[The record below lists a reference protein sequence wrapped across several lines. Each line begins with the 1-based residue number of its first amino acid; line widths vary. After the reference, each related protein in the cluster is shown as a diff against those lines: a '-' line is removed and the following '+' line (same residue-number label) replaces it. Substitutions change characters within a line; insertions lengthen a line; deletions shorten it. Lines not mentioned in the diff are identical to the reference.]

1 MVAQLDEDGEKAF
14 TCVEVEGT
22 RSRRNSKKSGTEGST
37 NSDRA
42 VYSAV
47 CRAQSNHGQTYV
59 GVGKLNGRPVKVL
72 RDTGCTGMIVDRAL
86 VPEVLVIPGSS
97 GSLQMVDHTL
107 IDVSLANVYL
117 DSPYYKG
124 HCRVMCVS
132 SPVYPVII
140 GNVRGARRMLPD
152 PDWKAEDQPGV
163 RARTS
168 GGNKDKDNDDNQGG
182 DIPAW
187 MFRRSNQKTGKSA
200 PKERDSKKKPAQP
213 KENDDRA
220 RRNVKVKEGATEE
233 KCVAGPVVT
242 RAQAK
247 KSDKVHPLKVKEAM
261 SSVDKSTIE
270 NLQKKDSTL
279 KKCFDRIRKPIIR
292 ENYVGE
298 FYKKNGLLYRKHQ
311 ETKTGRSF
319 NQLVVPK
326 ELRRHVMSVNY
337 ESAFSGHL
345 GAKKTE
351 VRILPNFFWPGLR
364 QDVIRFCRSCD
375 VCQRTVKRGSV
386 RKVPLG
392 SMPLID
398 TPFKRVAVDIVR
410 PIAPP
415 SEAGHRYILTLVDY
429 ATRYPEAVPLKKIT
443 TEAVA
448 EALLDIYSRVGI
460 PEEVLTDQ
468 GTQFMSE
475 CMQEVSRLLSI
486 KGLTSTPYH
495 PICNGLVERWNETLK
510 SMIKR
515 LCQNQPKQWH
525 RLINP
530 VLFAYREVPQESTGF
545 SPFQML
551 YGRSVRG
558 PGTILKELWTK
569 EVNIPEVKSSYEYV
583 TELREHLEDSLKLA
597 QEELEKSQKRYK
609 RHYDRKA
616 KPRRLEVGDRVLI
629 LLPTNSNKLLM
640 QWRGPYTVESRVGA
654 NDYRVKMGSKTKTY
668 HVNMLKKY
676 ISREPEGNVV
686 PVDSTDGAT
695 VAVAGVIHQDVD
707 PELGEV
713 PDLEGYRQREGVR
726 DVKLGDELP
735 EDQRRVLKDLV
746 RRYPDVFT
754 DMPGE
759 TDVIQHQ
766 IKLTDDTPIRCK
778 PYPLPYAM
786 REELRN
792 EVDTMLEMGVVRPST
807 SPYASPIVM
816 VKKKDGS
823 NRVCVDFRKLNKI
836 TQVDPEPMTTAEDLF
851 RRLSGKKYLLKIDLT
866 KGYWQI
872 PVAPEDVHK
881 TAFVTPDGQY
891 EFTRMTFGMVNSGA
905 TLVRGLRKIL
915 EGMPGDGSYVDDIVI
930 YSDSWEDHIKTL
942 KELFGRLRKA
952 RITARPTKCLL
963 GASRMEFLGHQ
974 VGGDII
980 TPSRDNLEKVRNT
993 PRPTTK
999 KQVRSFL
1006 GLVGYYRDHIPAFAE
1021 ISAPLTD
1028 LLKKGKAEHIQ
1039 WSEAQERAY
1048 SLLKEYLLQEPV
1060 LKLPDLSKPFV
1071 LRTDASGVGVA
1082 AVLLQENEGKLY
1094 PVGYASKKLNLTEAR
1109 YPIIEK
1115 ECLAV
1120 VWGIKRF
1127 KLYLAGRRFT
1137 LQTDHKPLK
1146 YLKDASYQND
1156 RVFRWAVAVQE
1167 YSFRVEDIPGR
1178 DNIGADFLSRT
1189 GYSC

>member
-1 MVAQLDEDGEKAF
+1 MYCNEE
-14 TCVEVEGT
+14 
-22 RSRRNSKKSGTEGST
+22 ST
-37 NSDRA
+37 
-42 VYSAV
+42 
-47 CRAQSNHGQTYV
+47 
-59 GVGKLNGRPVKVL
+59 
-72 RDTGCTGMIVDRAL
+72 
-86 VPEVLVIPGSS
+86 
-97 GSLQMVDHTL
+97 SL
-107 IDVSLANVYL
+107 
-117 DSPYYKG
+117 
-124 HCRVMCVS
+124 
-132 SPVYPVII
+132 
-140 GNVRGARRMLPD
+140 RMLPD

-163 RARTS
+163 RARTG

-187 MFRRSNQKTGKSA
+187 MFRRSNQKTEKSA

-279 KKCFDRIRKPIIR
+279 KKCFDRIGKPIIR
-292 ENYVGE
+292 ENYVGD

-326 ELRRHVMSVNY
+326 ELRRQVMFVNH

-375 VCQRTVKRGSV
+375 VCKRTVKRGSV

-398 TPFKRVAVDIVR
+398 TPFKRVAVDIVG

-495 PICNGLVERWNETLK
+495 PICNGLVERWNGTLK

-515 LCQNQPKQWH
+515 LCQDQPKQWH

-530 VLFAYREVPQESTGF
+530 VLFAYREVPQELTGF
-545 SPFQML
+545 SPFQLL

-583 TELREHLEDSLKLA
+583 TELRERLEDSLKLA

-629 LLPTNSNKLLM
+629 LLPTDSNELLM

-695 VAVAGVIHQDVD
+695 IAVAGVIHQDVD

-726 DVKLGDELP
+726 DVKLGEELP

-766 IKLTDDTPIRCK
+766 IRLTDDTPIRCK

-792 EVDTMLEMGVVRPST
+792 EVDTILEMGVVRPST
-807 SPYASPIVM
+807 SPYPSPIVM

-836 TQVDPEPMTTAEDLF
+836 TEVDPEPMTTAEDLF
-851 RRLSGKKYLLKIDLT
+851 RRLSGKKYLSKIDLT

-891 EFTRMTFGMVNSGA
+891 EFTRMPFGTVNSGA

-915 EGMPGDGSYVDDIVI
+915 EGMPGVGSYIDDIVI
-930 YSDSWEDHIKTL
+930 FSDSWEDHIKTL
-942 KELFGRLRKA
+942 KELFSRLRKA

-993 PRPTTK
+993 SCPTTK

-1082 AVLLQENEGKLY
+1082 AVLLQENDGKLY

-1146 YLKDASYQND
+1146 YMYLKDVSYQND

-1178 DNIGADFLSRT
+1178 GNIGADFLSRT